1 MALLATEKKSR
12 VALPLLL
19 LAPAPTLRFALFIA
33 ALTSDPPVPFN
44 AEIAKLAVS
53 STASVTVAFP
63 LMNEDSVSDA
73 DRLLSIEDCHRSS
86 NQSALKSI
94 REAQKAGYVYA
105 PLIHD
110 TTARYRVAGA
120 KDSRSEFSGT
130 HGIDAGTKELSC
142 DILLE
147 SHRRTGLPFTFDVY
161 LDAPPIATA
170 RTAST
175 FMIITCTLSIEATIV
190 SPTVLLS
197 ETEGVCMPVQ

>member
-1 MALLATEKKSR
+1 M
-12 VALPLLL
+12 
-19 LAPAPTLRFALFIA
+19 
-33 ALTSDPPVPFN
+33 
-44 AEIAKLAVS
+44 
-53 STASVTVAFP
+53 
-63 LMNEDSVSDA
+63 
-73 DRLLSIEDCHRSS
+73 
-86 NQSALKSI
+86 
-94 REAQKAGYVYA
+94 
-105 PLIHD
+105 
-110 TTARYRVAGA
+110 A

-130 HGIDAGTKELSC
+130 HGIDAGTRKLHVSC

-147 SHRRTGLPFTFDVY
+147 GHRRPGLPFTFNVY